1 MLIEA
6 EDKILKE
13 FLEYKRKQEEKK
25 AVKRPAHRPTVRLFV
40 DDNGKELM
48 LSCLKS
54 VIEKYYA
61 PLTGRIVIAGVGI
74 SKTRFWILAYVA
86 FAAMGIIKP
95 GNNVDTYLKIIQNNI
110 DKQYLVHGSNVNK
123 KIHAIIDDPLSYEMY
138 MSISTLDQLKTT
150 ISETRLS
157 TESKTLLHAW
167 YLIRMVT
174 EQKISFFQK
183 NI

>member
-25 AVKRPAHRPTVRLFV
+25 AVKRPAHRPAVRLFV

-95 GNNVDTYLKIIQNNI
+95 GNNVDTYQ
-110 DKQYLVHGSNVNK
+110 DH
-123 KIHAIIDDPLSYEMY
+123 
-138 MSISTLDQLKTT
+138 
-150 ISETRLS
+150 
-157 TESKTLLHAW
+157 
-167 YLIRMVT
+167 T
-174 EQKISFFQK
+174 EQHRQAVSGSWKQRQQK
-183 NI
+183 DTCNH